1 MLFLIFDRRAFD
13 LLVANAK
20 LHFLSQFV
28 EALEV
33 EDAFADRFDD
43 IVSFEDVGGG
53 DLFCDGFEVEFA
65 IEDERA
71 IAVDIEGGFSLFWFD
86 GSG

>member
-1 MLFLIFDRRAFD
+1 MLFLIFERRAFD

-20 LHFLSQFV
+20 LHFLSQFI
-28 EALEV
+28 ETFEV
-33 EDAFADRFDD
+33 EYAFADRFDD
-43 IVSFEDVGGG
+43 IASFEDVGRG

-71 IAVDIEGGFSLFWFD
+71 IAVYV
-86 GSG
+86 